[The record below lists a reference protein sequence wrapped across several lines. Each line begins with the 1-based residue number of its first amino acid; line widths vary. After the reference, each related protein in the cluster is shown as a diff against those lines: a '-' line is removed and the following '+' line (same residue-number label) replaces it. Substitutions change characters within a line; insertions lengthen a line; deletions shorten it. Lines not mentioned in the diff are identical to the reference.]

1 MRVNYDEIAHLYDEP
16 ARDHQVDRYLR
27 AFLDLNPNIEQSK
40 VRVLDVGCGTGK
52 QLRANRS
59 TLHDLQMIGL
69 DRFRGMLR
77 VGKSACP
84 SVAWIQGDG
93 AELPFASGSFDYAT
107 SQFSYQHVRNT
118 EKLIA
123 ELFRVLKPSGR
134 FVMTNIDPWSMTGWS
149 IYRYFPEA
157 LDVDYQDFMP
167 LDQFIALMVDAGFRD
182 ILSERTRIDQNE
194 SVRRFLAYASER
206 HRASQ
211 FMAISDAA
219 YDAGLR
225 KLNEDASKVDKHDKR
240 LESEFVLVTVSGDRP
255 R

>member
-1 MRVNYDEIAHLYDEP
+1 
-16 ARDHQVDRYLR
+16 
-27 AFLDLNPNIEQSK
+27 
-40 VRVLDVGCGTGK
+40 
-52 QLRANRS
+52 
-59 TLHDLQMIGL
+59 MIGL

-134 FVMTNIDPWSMTGWS
+134 FVMTNNDPWSMTGWS